1 LGNSSP
7 STAIIQARQLSNQAS
22 NQHTCFQ
29 FPEAFRYNFLSP
41 PNMQFTSVITFLI
54 SFALF
59 FQGIEALARSKLDQY
74 TSETW

>member
-1 LGNSSP
+1 
-7 STAIIQARQLSNQAS
+7 
-22 NQHTCFQ
+22 
-29 FPEAFRYNFLSP
+29 
-41 PNMQFTSVITFLI
+41 MQFTSVITFLI